1 MILTNEKIEFLYRF
15 FDKVFEGMGE
25 CLYISD
31 PEDECTELP
40 DLMTSLEQTVV
51 DYSQIKS
58 GEFEGVKF
66 DGFFGCTKAVFLFED
81 WDVVIKI
88 PFNGNYCFDPDTG
101 KTVFTDIPN
110 HIVIEDQIYEDAS
123 DEMQEIL
130 LKNEYLFNYNNL
142 EIYAQVAIEE
152 TESERIHPALTQE
165 LLDKVQAARSSRS
178 FGYRCPCDDFLAA
191 VMLQH
196 PDTYEDIFDELCNIE
211 DMHNEN
217 YGYLANGMAVIHD
230 YAGYN
235 KTY

>member
-1 MILTNEKIEFLYRF
+1 MTLTNEKIEFLYRF

-31 PEDECTELP
+31 GDTGLT

-51 DYSQIKS
+51 DCSQIES

-88 PFNGNYCFDPDTG
+88 PLNGNYCFDPDTIEPI
-101 KTVFTDIPN
+101 FTDIPN

-123 DEMQEIL
+123 DEMQKIL

-142 EIYAQVAIEE
+142 EIYAQKAIAE
-152 TESERIHPALTQE
+152 TETERERVHSILTSE
-165 LLDKVQAARSSRS
+165 LLDKVQAARDSRS
-178 FGYRCPCDDFLAA
+178 FGHRSPCDNFLAA

-196 PDTYEDIFDELCNIE
+196 PDTYEDVFDELCNIE
-211 DMHNEN
+211 DMHNNN

-230 YAGYN
+230 YAGYSEI
-235 KTY
+235 Y

>member
-1 MILTNEKIEFLYRF
+1 MTLTNEKIEFLYRF

-31 PEDECTELP
+31 ECTGLI

-51 DYSQIKS
+51 DYSQIES

-66 DGFFGCTKAVFLFED
+66 DSFFGCTKVVFLFEG
-81 WDVVIKI
+81 WDIVIKI
-88 PFNGNYCFDPDTG
+88 PFNGCYCFDPDTG
-101 KTVFTDIPN
+101 EPVFNDIPN
-110 HIVIEDQIYEDAS
+110 HIVIENQIYEDAS

-130 LKNEYLFNYNNL
+130 LKNEYLFNYNDL

-152 TESERIHPALTQE
+152 TERERIHSALSQE
-165 LLDKVQAARSSRS
+165 LLDKVQTARGSRPFS
-178 FGYRCPCDDFLAA
+178 YQYPCDDFLAA

-196 PDTYEDIFDELCNIE
+196 PDTYEDIFDELCNIG
-211 DMHNEN
+211 DMHNDN

-230 YAGYN
+230 YAGY
-235 KTY
+235 KSTSTQ

>member
-15 FDKVFEGMGE
+15 FDEVFEGMGE

-31 PEDECTELP
+31 EDTGLT

-66 DGFFGCTKAVFLFED
+66 DGFFGGTKAVFLFEG
-81 WDVVIKI
+81 WDIVIKI
-88 PFNGNYCFDPDTG
+88 PYNGHYCFDPDPDTG
-101 KTVFTDIPN
+101 EPVFEDIPN
-110 HIVIEDQIYEDAS
+110 HIVIENQIYEDAS
-123 DEMQEIL
+123 DEMQKIL

-142 EIYAQVAIEE
+142 EIYAQKAIAK
-152 TESERIHPALTQE
+152 TDRERVHSILTSE
-165 LLDKVQAARSSRS
+165 LLDKVQAARDSRPFDHRS
-178 FGYRCPCDDFLAA
+178 PCDNFLAEI
-191 VMLQH
+191 MSQH
-196 PDTYEDIFDELCNIE
+196 PDTYEDIFDELCNID
-211 DMHNEN
+211 DMHNDN

-235 KTY
+235 ETY

>member
-15 FDKVFEGMGE
+15 FDNIFEGMGE

-31 PEDECTELP
+31 DSTGLT
-40 DLMTSLEQTVV
+40 DLMTSLEYQTVV
-51 DYSQIKS
+51 DYSQIEK

-66 DGFFGCTKAVFLFED
+66 DSFFGCTKAVFLFEG

-101 KTVFTDIPN
+101 KPVFTDIPN
-110 HIVIEDQIYEDAS
+110 HIVIENQIYEDAS

-130 LKNEYLFNYNNL
+130 LKIEYLFNYNDL
-142 EIYAQVAIEE
+142 EIYAQVAIAE
-152 TESERIHPALTQE
+152 TETEHERVHSALAQE
-165 LLDKVQAARSSRS
+165 LLDKVQAARDSRS
-178 FGYRCPCDDFLAA
+178 FGYKSPCNDFLAA

-196 PDTYEDIFDELCNIE
+196 PDTYEDIFNELCYIE
-211 DMHNEN
+211 DMHNDN

-230 YAGYN
+230 YAGYSEE
-235 KTY
+235 T